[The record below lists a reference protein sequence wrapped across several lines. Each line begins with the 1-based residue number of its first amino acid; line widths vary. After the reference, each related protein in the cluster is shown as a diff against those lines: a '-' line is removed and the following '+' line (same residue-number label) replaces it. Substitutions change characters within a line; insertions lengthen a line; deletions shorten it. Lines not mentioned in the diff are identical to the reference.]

1 MKAVAAAIGQF
12 GPDQINALEQNG
24 HLSLNIAD
32 KSVILERSDVLI
44 SSQDIEG
51 WLVASAEGLTVALDV
66 TLTESL
72 KYEGICREL
81 VNRIQNL
88 RKDSGLEVT
97 DRIEISLVEH
107 PVLNEALKHFG
118 DYVSGE
124 TLADQLNIVG
134 QLEQGQVVEFD
145 EITTQLN
152 IKKC

>member
-1 MKAVAAAIGQF
+1 
-12 GPDQINALEQNG
+12 
-24 HLSLNIAD
+24 
-32 KSVILERSDVLI
+32 
-44 SSQDIEG
+44 
-51 WLVASAEGLTVALDV
+51 
-66 TLTESL
+66 
-72 KYEGICREL
+72 
-81 VNRIQNL
+81 L